1 MNKKDLDMNFVDA
14 TKAYFFK
21 WKDFDSRIS
30 RSEFWYGNL
39 GALIVSVIIGAVA
52 GFIGGLLGA
61 AMGYS
66 IDGVTTTTNILLLP
80 FYFLLMVAGLSL
92 VARRLHDIDKSG
104 WWYLILLTV
113 IGGLILCYWFCKKGD
128 AEDNRFGPN
137 PLPL

>member
-1 MNKKDLDMNFVDA
+1 MNFVDA

-21 WKDFDSRIS
+21 WKDFDARIS

-39 GALIVSVIIGAVA
+39 GALFVSIIIGAVV
-52 GFIGGLLGA
+52 GVIGGFFGA
-61 AMGYS
+61 MMDQAIDS
-66 IDGVTTTTNILLLP
+66 ITMTTNRLLVP
-80 FYFLLMVAGLSL
+80 FYLIFMVAGLSL
-92 VARRLHDIDKSG
+92 VVRRLHDIDKSG

-137 PLPL
+137 SLPS